1 MAQKKHNELAAG
13 IFVLFCIAM
22 IMGVVLWLGASNYFV
37 KNQGTAVFAAYAETG
52 PLGIAPKAAV
62 LIGDV
67 KIGTVSLIEDRMVA
81 PPAKFA
87 SEAERS
93 SWPKNMKGKYVPR
106 QQTLYHVTLTKA
118 DYPIYANG
126 TAGVA
131 SQLMGGNNLKITF
144 AGSSDAGLC
153 NLKNPILLG
162 DGLNQAMD
170 NLAQEFDKNDPNS
183 ILSRFSHTID
193 NLSKASDDAV
203 LILASIRTEV
213 DPTKVTTAM
222 GRIKA
227 TLANTETMTASLKSM
242 SGLLDAYTKKEV
254 KLILDNMTTITSDA
268 KTYMKKDVGAL
279 LASVRKIST
288 NVLEMSGNLN
298 VSSQTVRELLT
309 VNYDSFSEIVDNMVL
324 VSANLQAA
332 GAEIRRNPW
341 RLLYKPDKAESD
353 LVNLYDAARAFQE
366 GAVQVDN
373 AVNKLKRTK
382 DMKSDDPEAVKRIQH
397 VREELLKSV
406 AKFRKVEDILWKE
419 VSKHD
424 KP

>member
-1 MAQKKHNELAAG
+1 MAQKQHNELAAG
-13 IFVLFCIAM
+13 IFVLFCIAL
-22 IMGVVLWLGASNYFV
+22 IMGVILWLGASDYFV
-37 KNQGTAVFAAYAETG
+37 KNQGTAVFASYAETG
-52 PLGIAPKAAV
+52 PLGIAAKADV
-62 LIGDV
+62 LVGDV
-67 KIGTVSLIEDRMVA
+67 KIGTVSRIEDRVVA
-81 PPAKFA
+81 PPTKFA
-87 SEAERS
+87 SKAEQSR
-93 SWPKNMKGKYVPR
+93 WPKNMKGKYVPR
-106 QQTLYHVTLTKA
+106 QQTLYHVTLTQQG
-118 DYPIYANG
+118 YTIYANG

-131 SQLMGGNNLKITF
+131 SQLMGGNNLKVTF
-144 AGSSDAGLC
+144 AGSADAGRC
-153 NLKNPILLG
+153 DVSNPILLG

-170 NLAQEFDKNDPNS
+170 NLAHEFNKDDPNS

-213 DPTKVTTAM
+213 DPTNATTAM
-222 GRIKA
+222 GQIKA
-227 TLANTETMTASLKSM
+227 TLANAETMSASLKSM
-242 SGLLDAYTKKEV
+242 SGQLDAYTKKDV
-254 KLILDNMTTITSDA
+254 KLILDNMTTITTDA
-268 KTYMKKDVGAL
+268 KTYMKKDVAAL
-279 LASVRKIST
+279 LTSVRKIST

-341 RLLYKPDKAESD
+341 RLLYRPDKAESD

-382 DMKSDDPEAVKRIQH
+382 DMKSDDPEAAKRIQH

-406 AKFRKVEDILWKE
+406 AKFRKVEEILWKE
-419 VSKHD
+419 VSKQE
-424 KP
+424 K

>member
-1 MAQKKHNELAAG
+1 MAQKQHNELAAG
-13 IFVLFCIAM
+13 IFVLFCIAL
-22 IMGVVLWLGASNYFV
+22 IMGVVLWLGASDYFV

-52 PLGIAPKAAV
+52 PLGIAAKADV
-62 LIGDV
+62 LVGDV
-67 KIGTVSLIEDRMVA
+67 KIGTVSRIEDRVVA
-81 PPAKFA
+81 PPTKFA
-87 SEAERS
+87 SKAEQSR
-93 SWPKNMKGKYVPR
+93 WPKNMKGKYVPR
-106 QQTLYHVTLTKA
+106 QQTLYHVTLTQQG
-118 DYPIYANG
+118 YTIYANG

-131 SQLMGGNNLKITF
+131 SHLMGGNNLKVTF
-144 AGSSDAGLC
+144 TGSADAGLC
-153 NLKNPILLG
+153 DGSNPILLG

-170 NLAQEFDKNDPNS
+170 NLAQEFNKDDPNS

-213 DPTKVTTAM
+213 DPTKATTAM
-222 GRIKA
+222 GQIKA
-227 TLANTETMTASLKSM
+227 TLANAEKMSASLNSM
-242 SGLLDAYTKKEV
+242 SGQLDAYTKKDV
-254 KLILDNMTTITSDA
+254 KLLLDNMTTITTDA
-268 KTYMKKDVGAL
+268 KAYMKKDVAAL

-298 VSSQTVRELLT
+298 VSSQTIRELLT

-341 RLLYKPDKAESD
+341 RLLYRPDKAEGD

-382 DMKSDDPEAVKRIQH
+382 EMKSDDPEAVKRIQH

-406 AKFRKVEDILWKE
+406 AKFRKVEEILWKE
-419 VSKHD
+419 VSKQE
-424 KP
+424 K